1 MTNLG
6 KISKPDAKNYLKSK
20 KLFVIN
26 IIGDIPIS
34 DAAKKKEFKKMVEK
48 YWIQVRSQLEQL
60 SAKLGEI
67 GSIFHEYVSDD
78 GELGLTSL
86 ERLDKHSYE
95 IAKKLFENG
104 SHLFALEDAELL
116 KEVED
121 WQKCMMVGLSS
132 KNTYMKVFEEF
143 KRSADKRDQFMA
155 ERLNKLLKPNDTGVI
170 FVSNSKQFK
179 FPKDAEPFFINPPA
193 LNDIQNMMQAQ
204 YEHARKQE

>member
-6 KISKPDAKNYLKSK
+6 KINKPDAKNYLKSK
-20 KLFVIN
+20 KLFVVN

-34 DAAKKKEFKKMVEK
+34 DADKKKEFKKMIEK

-67 GSIFHEYVSDD
+67 GSIFHEYVSAD
-78 GELGLTSL
+78 GELGIISL
-86 ERLDKHSYE
+86 EKLDKHSYE

-132 KNTYMKVFEEF
+132 KNVYMKVFEEF

-193 LNDIQNMMQAQ
+193 LNDIQNIMQTQ
-204 YEHARKQE
+204 YELACK